1 MLIAY
6 LEGLGAAFGLEDI
19 VPFDGEDGRD
29 ELPDI
34 ILVIDEQNGFQ
45 GLDDLFLLGF
55 YGALPFELPTGAR
68 RPDTDASEPAAAA
81 VA

>member
-1 MLIAY
+1 MDGPGMLIAN

-19 VPFDGEDGRD
+19 IPLDGEDGRD

-55 YGALPFELPTGAR
+55 YGALPFESPT
-68 RPDTDASEPAAAA
+68 
-81 VA
+81 